1 MSSAT
6 QAATVGTPLPHRRK
20 GTVLLISGD
29 MDKALLAFEIAA
41 GFQAMGME
49 MSMWF
54 VFYGVNCIK
63 KPRGFFSFQKWWG
76 RNRQAS
82 PGRNPETDLW
92 LQQVVRVLNR
102 DGAQHLPLSQLN
114 FGGLGSWIMR
124 TIMRR
129 KGMAQIEDL
138 IGMAR
143 DLGVRFVVCQV
154 CVDALALTLPDDL
167 VVAAEIQGVSA
178 YCMAVA
184 EADYNVVF

>member
-1 MSSAT
+1 MSSEV
-6 QAATVGTPLPHRRK
+6 QAAAVDAPPPRRRK
-20 GTVLLISGD
+20 GTILLISGD

-49 MSMWF
+49 MSLWF

-63 KPRGFFSFQKWWG
+63 KPQGFFSFRKWWG
-76 RNRQAS
+76 YRRCAS
-82 PGRNPETDLW
+82 PGRNPETDVW
-92 LQQVVRVLNR
+92 LQQVVRILNR

-114 FGGLGSWIMR
+114 FGGIGSGIMR

-167 VVAAEIQGVSA
+167 VVDAELKGVSA
-178 YCMAVA
+178 YYMAVA
-184 EADYNVVF
+184 EAEYNVVF